1 MTPLIIYFSGRFLTK
16 HPVNKNLI
24 SLKPKIIGSYI
35 GAVYCTADGRQFRI
49 PLFPIYKRVRM
60 H

>member
-24 SLKPKIIGSYI
+24 SLKPKIIGSCIWGCLLYSRRPT
-35 GAVYCTADGRQFRI
+35 VWCPT
-49 PLFPIYKRVRM
+49 FP
-60 H
+60 HL

>member
-16 HPVNKNLI
+16 HPELDQPETQNHRFL
-24 SLKPKIIGSYI
+24 Y

-49 PLFPIYKRVRM
+49 PLFPIYKRVRL